1 MVKKLVGAML
11 AVVFGLGLLPV
22 VNQFVTDLTA
32 AAVLDIDG
40 VTVLTP
46 AGQYYDTTVGALI
59 ELLPILYVVIL
70 IAAVVGYIYFSS
82 RD

>member
-1 MVKKLVGAML
+1 MVKKLIGAML

-22 VNQFVTDLTA
+22 VNQFVTNLTA

-70 IAAVVGYIYFSS
+70 IAGVVSFIYFSS
-82 RD
+82 RN